1 MGKTEDC
8 KWEEFDFESNLVP
21 LPQSSLPTPAEA
33 GTVDARN
40 QVCLHM
46 EVEGSGTEGETGEGL
61 PVGV

>member
-1 MGKTEDC
+1 MGKKEHC
-8 KWEEFDFESNLVP
+8 KWKEFDFESNLVP

-33 GTVDARN
+33 WNVSARN

-46 EVEGSGTEGETGEGL
+46 EVEGSGMEGEAREGL